1 MRLGGYVTVML
12 LLATLSD
19 CHNDTHAHIGIDCCS
34 LMDSMQRFIA
44 LETNPVMHCHPETCM
59 ASSLVKLFVQ
69 ETDTQMEL
77 QRQPTSIVLT
87 IPAEDNRFTE
97 MLVWALIGRHYAAN
111 LAGDHTHFIFN
122 TATQTLTAKMPK
134 CEFQKPI
141 YTILLFV
148 SIILLIFSLVLQNLK
163 KKEQQP
169 PGLTA
174 ALPSSATN
182 MSTHMSFDFT
192 PRRRLMN
199 TSHYMSVPSC

>member
-1 MRLGGYVTVML
+1 MESAGCRSCSSVLDSAQSQWSFFFYHVDLEHTHDITYKTHQVWSMRLGGYVTVML

-77 QRQPTSIVLT
+77 QRQPTRIELT

-148 SIILLIFSLVLQNLK
+148 SIISLIFS
-163 KKEQQP
+163 
-169 PGLTA
+169 
-174 ALPSSATN
+174 
-182 MSTHMSFDFT
+182 
-192 PRRRLMN
+192 
-199 TSHYMSVPSC
+199 